1 MKNPDAESKRWL
13 EQAQYDLKTS
23 QWNVKGELFAPACF
37 WAQQAAEKAAKAYLY
52 SRGERLITG
61 HSVAEL
67 LEKCKAHDEEFDSLI
82 TIGAFLDRFY
92 IPTRYPNSLPSGIPA
107 HAYRQKD
114 ASEAIK
120 LAQKILQFVS
130 ERITESKRT

>member
-13 EQAQYDLKTS
+13 EQARYDLKTS

-52 SRGERLITG
+52 SRGERLVTG

-67 LEKCKAHDEEFDSLI
+67 LGKCKTYDKEFEPLVL
-82 TIGAFLDRFY
+82 TGAFLDRFY

-114 ASEAIK
+114 ASEAIE